1 MPTPIDR
8 DLLQRLLADQQAQ
21 LIEVL
26 PAAEYVFATDPERYL
41 AQIRDVVVCPACLAE
56 KPVA

>member
-8 DLLQRLLADQQAQ
+8 QLLQRLLADEQGQ

-26 PAAEYVFATDPERYL
+26 PAAEYEGEHPPGAISIPLKELDRVSSTAGSR
-41 AQIRDVVVCPACLAE
+41 
-56 KPVA
+56 